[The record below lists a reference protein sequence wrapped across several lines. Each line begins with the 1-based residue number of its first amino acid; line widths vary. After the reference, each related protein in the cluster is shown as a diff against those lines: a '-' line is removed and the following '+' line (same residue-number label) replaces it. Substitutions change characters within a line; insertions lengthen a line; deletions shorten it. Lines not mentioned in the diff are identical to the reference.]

1 MATSTS
7 TGDATT
13 RDFSDELQEWLEAD
27 GSKTVGDLIDTFDE
41 RSFAVGIMLMLFV
54 PALPVPT
61 AGISHVL
68 EFGALLMAAQMVLGR
83 HTVWLPH
90 WVRKRELGGIMTGKA
105 IPFMVRRVRWFEKFS
120 HPRGA
125 RLFDQTWFLRI
136 IGLLLIAC
144 TIGSAIAP
152 PFSMLDTL
160 PALGGVVIC
169 LAIVLADVVVLA
181 IGTVVA
187 AGGIAL
193 IVTIGAALA
202 SFIRGLFS

>member
-1 MATSTS
+1 MTSSAAASATE
-7 TGDATT
+7 TT
-13 RDFSDELQEWLEAD
+13 RDFSDELEEWLEAD

-61 AGISHVL
+61 GGISHIL
-68 EFGALLMAAQMVLGR
+68 ELGALLMAGQMVLGR
-83 HTVWLPH
+83 HTVWLPQ

-120 HPRGA
+120 RPRMA
-125 RLFDQTWFLRI
+125 SLFDRTWFLRI
-136 IGLLLIAC
+136 IGLLLIVC
-144 TIGSAIAP
+144 TVGSAIAP

-169 LAIVLADVVVLA
+169 LSIVLGDVVVLG

-193 IVTIGAALA
+193 IVTIGAALGA
-202 SFIRGLFS
+202 WIKSLF